1 MASNNFPAKSLLK
14 SEALAKYILNTS
26 AYPREHEQ
34 LKGIREA
41 TADKYP
47 KLSGMGIPVDEGQF
61 LSMLLKLIK
70 AKKTLEIGVFTGY
83 SLLATALALPDDGHI
98 TAIDMSREYFD
109 VGLPF
114 IKKAGMEHKIN
125 FIESDAIKVLSEMS
139 SNDKHKEEFDFI
151 FVDADKTNYVKY
163 HEHVK
168 KLVKIGGVIAYDNTL
183 WYGYVAQEEEEVP
196 EVARASRKGILDLNI
211 NLASDPCME
220 ICQVSIGDGVTLCRR
235 IS

>member
-1 MASNNFPAKSLLK
+1 MDIPAKGILK
-14 SEALAKYILNTS
+14 SEALTKYILNTI

-34 LKGIREA
+34 LKGIRDA
-41 TADKYP
+41 TIEKFP
-47 KLSGMGIPVDEGQF
+47 NLSSMNVPVDEGQF
-61 LSMLLKLIK
+61 LSMLLKLMK
-70 AKKTLEIGVFTGY
+70 AKKALEIGVFTGY
-83 SLLATALALPDDGHI
+83 SLLATALALPDDGQI
-98 TAIDMSREYFD
+98 TAIDVIREYFD

-139 SNDKHKEEFDFI
+139 SEEKHKEEFDFV
-151 FVDADKTNYVKY
+151 FVDADKTSYLKY
-163 HEHVK
+163 HELIK

-183 WYGYVAQEEEEVP
+183 WYGFVVQEEEQVP
-196 EVARASRKGILDLNI
+196 EGARASRKAILDLNK
-211 NLASDPCME
+211 NLASDPSME